1 MFKLNPATL
10 TYKHYGVERN
20 TAKSLL
26 VDQVMQIKTDSL
38 NNLWIGTF
46 SAGISYFNQKEN
58 TFIHFCKCVGR
69 FGNLLPVYHKIYSHR
84 QKGAEFGWPL
94 N

>member
-1 MFKLNPATL
+1 MESSNIRKNEFIRIDIKLKGEPVEKIKCLEFDREGNLWIGTWGSGMFKLNPATL

-38 NNLWIGTF
+38 
-46 SAGISYFNQKEN
+46 K
-58 TFIHFCKCVGR
+58 
-69 FGNLLPVYHKIYSHR
+69 
-84 QKGAEFGWPL
+84 
-94 N
+94 